1 MGGTKYALTIY
12 FLITAVRWRSCL
24 WLRSLRRT
32 RSGSS
37 TRPTSE
43 LWRGTPGW
51 EQQQSSPLLWHP
63 GREAAQPPPH
73 PDQVRRLINDFWST
87 KGFFSNLV
95 DANNATWHTLNHL
108 QWTEEDP
115 VWGPL
120 WPPGPTATEPRSE
133 RRPSAT
139 AASPPGPS
147 PPQRQPPKKT
157 LTSRIFEFPVPQL
170 TPIQ

>member
-1 MGGTKYALTIY
+1 MNQICVLLTIY
-12 FLITAVRWRSCL
+12 FLITAVRWRSCR

-87 KGFFSNLV
+87 QGFFFKSSWYEQCDMTHFKPFTVNGGGSGMRTTV
-95 DANNATWHTLNHL
+95 TTRTHSDGTKIR
-108 QWTEEDP
+108 TETFSYSSK
-115 VWGPL
+115 
-120 WPPGPTATEPRSE
+120 PTRTVTTTK
-133 RRPSAT
+133 T
-139 AASPPGPS
+139 AA
-147 PPQRQPPKKT
+147 
-157 LTSRIFEFPVPQL
+157 
-170 TPIQ
+170 